1 MDQRQVDVRLLA
13 LQSRASLEPFSP
25 EREGPA
31 MISANVK
38 WTNVK
43 WTNVKWTNVKWT

>member
-1 MDQRQVDVRLLA
+1 MTSIV
-13 LQSRASLEPFSP
+13 
-25 EREGPA
+25 GKGTKT
-31 MISANVK
+31 MTCANVK